1 MGLRGQRHKSTTS
14 VIKPALTHRSHKST
28 AVKRACARV
37 VLGWVT
43 SWEVL
48 LLHPSFWVLWV
59 PFRLATSRRNGFD
72 PSHRYRGWAIFILN
86 TRSQDMGRRNRSS
99 EIFPR
104 FLPHGRSYRLM
115 TIDRNH
121 NLFGRLRRKLLVGTL
136 GGDRSN
142 RDEGDGSRRGSL
154 TRCFMRR

>member
-1 MGLRGQRHKSTTS
+1 M
-14 VIKPALTHRSHKST
+14 IKPTLTHRSHNNT
-28 AVKRACARV
+28 AVKRAYARV

-59 PFRLATSRRNGFD
+59 PFRLPTSLRNGFD
-72 PSHRYRGWAIFILN
+72 PSHRYWGRAVFILN
-86 TRSQDMGRRNRSS
+86 TRSQDMGCRNRSS

-115 TIDRNH
+115 TIGENH
-121 NLFGRLRRKLLVGTL
+121 NLFGRLRRKLLVETL

-142 RDEGDGSRRGSL
+142 RDEGDGSCRGSL
-154 TRCFMRR
+154 TRCFMRC